1 MNELKSLLNTFYVDY
16 EYVSYVN
23 HEKVDIETLDELP
36 SMFILMGDKKC
47 DIFIRREKWYNV
59 FIDAGIYHNYP
70 TGAGLHIKS
79 GPGEYQITRIEDYSK
94 LMHYINQ
101 SGLTLEI
108 AYDIA
113 YMVKDRLDDLGSD
126 SLIQGLASKRMV
138 KTSRN

>member
-1 MNELKSLLNTFYVDY
+1 MNELESLLDTFYVDY

-23 HEKVDIETLDELP
+23 HKKVDIKTLDELP

-47 DIFIRREKWYNV
+47 DIFIRREIWYNI
-59 FIDAGIYHNYP
+59 FIDVGVYDDNLIR
-70 TGAGLHIKS
+70 AGLYIRFES
-79 GPGEYQITRIEDYSK
+79 GEYQITRIENYSE
-94 LMHYINQ
+94 LMYYIDQ

-108 AYDIA
+108 TYDIA

-126 SLIQGLASKRMV
+126 SLIRALASKRMV